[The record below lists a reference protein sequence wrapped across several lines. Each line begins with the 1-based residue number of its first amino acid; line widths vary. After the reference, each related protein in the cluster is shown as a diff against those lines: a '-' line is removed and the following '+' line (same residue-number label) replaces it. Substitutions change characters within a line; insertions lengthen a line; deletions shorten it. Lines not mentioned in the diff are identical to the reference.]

1 MSHSSSLLQDLL
13 AETLARLGADA
24 SQRVIERAVVGLF
37 FTGVLLDNGTC
48 GLSASPIKDIPAAV
62 CCSSS
67 LSALPAPGK
76 LRGRPVLDV
85 LKDLAPEVGPMRR
98 TLAIATLNALI
109 ETLWQ
114 RDGTPDGIQLST
126 GDACDALQLQPKEK
140 VVLVGAFTP
149 YMRAF
154 RREGRDYRVLEMD
167 PATLKPEELPHYAP
181 ADTAPA
187 VVPWGDVLISTAT
200 TLINGTLDGLLAL
213 TRPDTR
219 IAVIGPT
226 APLLPNPY
234 RLRGVHVVGGTRV
247 RQDEGQRLLD
257 LLSEGASGYHFFE
270 RQADRVNLVL

>member
-1 MSHSSSLLQDLL
+1 MNTASSLLQDLH
-13 AETLARLGADA
+13 AETMTRLGDA
-24 SQRVIERAVVGLF
+24 AGTLKIERAVVGLF

-76 LRGRPVLDV
+76 LRGRPVLDA
-85 LKDLAPEVGPMRR
+85 LKDLDPRVGPMRR

-109 ETLWQ
+109 ETLWR
-114 RDGTPDGIQLST
+114 RDGPPGDADISA
-126 GDACDALQLQPKEK
+126 GDACDVLMPQPGEK
-140 VVLVGAFTP
+140 AVLVGAFTP

-181 ADTAPA
+181 ADTAPD
-187 VVPWGDVLISTAT
+187 VVPWGDILISTAT
-200 TLINGTLDGLLAL
+200 TMINDTLDGLLAL
-213 TRPDTR
+213 ARPDTR
-219 IAVIGPT
+219 IAIIGPT
-226 APLLPNPY
+226 APLLPGPY
-234 RLRGVHVVGGTRV
+234 RARGVRIVGGTRV
-247 RQDEGQRLLD
+247 RDGEALLD

-270 RQADRVNLVL
+270 KQADRINLAL